1 MIRDPTLLERLIV
14 ALTGK
19 RLYNCCDC
27 NLYFRMP
34 DRRRKERD
42 PGVPATA
49 KDIALISQ
57 QDSRKISAEDADQQQ
72 RWCML

>member
-1 MIRDPTLLERLIV
+1 MIRDSTVLERLIV

-27 NLYFRMP
+27 DLYFRMP
-34 DRRRKERD
+34 DRRRKERE

-49 KDIALISQ
+49 KDIALRSQ
-57 QDSRKISAEDADQQQ
+57 EDSGQISAGG
-72 RWCML
+72 R